1 MTERA
6 VLVIRRRRLLGELP
20 NAEPAGSPR
29 SAVLR
34 GTSGAGR
41 VLQSLSDLGRTFPS
55 VIQSI
60 HDAGASPEDI
70 DALDVGRRFGCVI
83 LGSHLV
89 NVPDE
94 SLRRALLVAARRHLE
109 AGGEVLVEHHPVDWA
124 STAAEVRAT
133 AGGSVGMVDVQR
145 HPPFVSAV
153 SVYDAGGRIA
163 RQPFTAR
170 VLSEAELAAALADAG
185 LRIRGRLGLTWLAAG
200 PTGPGSGRHAAR
212 RPRDPVR
219 RIR

>member
-6 VLVIRRRRLLGELP
+6 VLVIRRRRLLGESP
-20 NAEPAGSPR
+20 KAEAAGSPR
-29 SAVLR
+29 SSVLR

-41 VLQSLSDLGRTFPS
+41 VLQSLAELGRTFPT

-60 HDAGASPEDI
+60 HDADTSVEDF
-70 DALDVGRRFGCVI
+70 DALDLGRRFACVI

-94 SLRRALLVAARRHLE
+94 GLRRAFLVAARRHVASE
-109 AGGEVLVEHHPVDWA
+109 GEILVEHHPVDWA
-124 STAAEVRAT
+124 ATAAEVRAT

-170 VLSEAELAAALADAG
+170 VLSEAELGSALADAG
-185 LRIRGRLGLTWLAAG
+185 LRVGGRLGPTWLAAS
-200 PTGPGSGRHAAR
+200 PAL
-212 RPRDPVR
+212 D
-219 RIR
+219 